1 MRIAGRLPYE
11 TINIMEYESSP
22 ERLSTNP
29 FSRVTGKKVAK
40 DKREKAVELLKDGVG
55 TNAISLETGLT
66 KNTVI
71 AIKKDTEDN
80 KGFDLGTW
88 KKNTSSLLSQ
98 IVSKGSHRL
107 LEEIENIPA
116 GQLPLAIAIM
126 TDKVMAL
133 QDAPTVV
140 VEHRLKVTHQDI
152 NKMLRGDIIDLPP
165 DEGNGLT
172 K

>member
-1 MRIAGRLPYE
+1 
-11 TINIMEYESSP
+11 MEYESSQ

-29 FSRVTGKKVAK
+29 FSRVTGKKVPK
-40 DKREKAVELLKDGVG
+40 EKRDKAVELLKDGVG
-55 TNAISLETGLT
+55 AGAVAEQTGLS
-66 KNTVI
+66 KSTVL
-71 AIKKDTEDN
+71 AVRKDVEDN

-88 KKNTSSLLSQ
+88 KKNTSALLSQ
-98 IVSKGSHRL
+98 IVSKGSNRL

-152 NKMLRGDIIDLPP
+152 NKMLKGDVIDLPP
-165 DEGNGLT
+165 DKGLPLT
-172 K
+172 E